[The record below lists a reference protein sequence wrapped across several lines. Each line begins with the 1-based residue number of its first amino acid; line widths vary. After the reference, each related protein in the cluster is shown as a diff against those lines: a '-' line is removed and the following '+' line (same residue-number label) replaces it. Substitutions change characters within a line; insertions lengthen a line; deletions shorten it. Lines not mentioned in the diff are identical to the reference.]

1 MGTLLLLAEA
11 GAGAVAARRGGTGG
25 SCKGALVLCAGM
37 DSTFPAVPRRDRR
50 VSFLLGMCCRVKAED
65 RQSCGWPEPILVT
78 ELHQAA
84 GGTQAPPEI
93 LYA

>member
-11 GAGAVAARRGGTGG
+11 GAGAVAARRGG
-25 SCKGALVLCAGM
+25 SCKGALVLRAGM

-50 VSFLLGMCCRVKAED
+50 VLFLLGMCFRVKAED

-78 ELHQAA
+78 ELLQAA

-93 LYA
+93 PYA

>member
-11 GAGAVAARRGGTGG
+11 RAGAVAARRGGTGG
-25 SCKGALVLCAGM
+25 SCKEALVLRAAM

-50 VSFLLGMCCRVKAED
+50 VLFLLGMCCRVRAED

-78 ELHQAA
+78 ELLQAA
-84 GGTQAPPEI
+84 GGTRAPPEI
-93 LYA
+93 PYA